1 MRTVRHQPMNME
13 SSQEQFRTPLLSDDA
28 IEAYADNWNEGV
40 RGITIAHRVIL
51 VEGMDRARTIYEAA
65 RAKDA
70 ELIQQL
76 VDALAPLH
84 GTLSQTVF
92 YDSFPAYVL
101 PIDAALESA
110 AAAGFTPSEP

>member
-70 ELIQQL
+70 ERIEQLEAAAKAVVERWHSPAWKYADPHTGVLI
-76 VDALAPLH
+76 DGLAK
-84 GTLSQTVF
+84 
-92 YDSFPAYVL
+92 
-101 PIDAALESA
+101 
-110 AAAGFTPSEP
+110 AAGFTPTEP